1 LSPRRVA
8 ADSIPGVRRI
18 RHRQQHADGAAELA
32 LILGDRRGGVV
43 RPPLSAGLGAQ
54 GAVKVVGTTA
64 VGARERV
71 VVVEVDDTWLLL
83 GVGGGNVRLLHTCR
97 SPGRRT
103 CRRSTRDENDPAV
116 DRSGLSARPWARK
129 PALPLL
135 SVTPGAGGQV
145 IGVPAQACP
154 GCCCSVPAGLRWRS
168 RPSPASRGAVPA
180 AAGAGQPHGAAES
193 GADGAGGAADDFRDV
208 ARVEDHQRRAF
219 QPYLSGALTFNAA
232 AEQAAAPL
240 KSFML
245 RQTRAEDLS
254 LFTGDDKTVD
264 PAAVNPTE
272 VDSVPLAALAPA
284 FLTSE
289 LKTAFQI
296 GFMVVLP
303 FLVIDLVVAAVL
315 TALGMIMLPPQLV
328 SLPLKLLLFVTV
340 DGWHLLVGSLL
351 GSF

>member
-1 LSPRRVA
+1 MRAILLLLALGLVAPAWA
-8 ADSIPGVRRI
+8 ADASV
-18 RHRQQHADGAAELA
+18 
-32 LILGDRRGGVV
+32 
-43 RPPLSAGLGAQ
+43 
-54 GAVKVVGTTA
+54 
-64 VGARERV
+64 
-71 VVVEVDDTWLLL
+71 
-83 GVGGGNVRLLHTCR
+83 
-97 SPGRRT
+97 
-103 CRRSTRDENDPAV
+103 
-116 DRSGLSARPWARK
+116 
-129 PALPLL
+129 PLL
-135 SVTPGAGGQV
+135 SLTPGSGGQV
-145 IGVPAQACP
+145 IGVPGASLP
-154 GCCCSVPAGLRWRS
+154 WLLLFPFLPALLLALTAFTRIAVVLFLLRQGLGS
-168 RPSPASRGAVPA
+168 HTAPPNLVLTGLAVLLTIFVMSPALKTIDSEAY
-180 AAGAGQPHGAAES
+180 
-193 GADGAGGAADDFRDV
+193 
-208 ARVEDHQRRAF
+208 
-219 QPYLSGALTFNAA
+219 QPYLAGAMSFNEA
-232 AEQAAAPL
+232 AEHAAQPL

-254 LFTGDDKTVD
+254 LFIGGDKTID
-264 PAAVNPTE
+264 PKK

>member
-1 LSPRRVA
+1 MKTIL
-8 ADSIPGVRRI
+8 
-18 RHRQQHADGAAELA
+18 L
-32 LILGDRRGGVV
+32 LIVLG
-43 RPPLSAGLGAQ
+43 LSAP
-54 GAVKVVGTTA
+54 A
-64 VGARERV
+64 VGAETSV
-71 VVVEVDDTWLLL
+71 
-83 GVGGGNVRLLHTCR
+83 
-97 SPGRRT
+97 
-103 CRRSTRDENDPAV
+103 
-116 DRSGLSARPWARK
+116 
-129 PALPLL
+129 PLL

-145 IGVPAQACP
+145 IGVPGASLP
-154 GCCCSVPAGLRWRS
+154 WLLLFPFLPALLLAFTAFTRIAVVLFLLRQGLGS
-168 RPSPASRGAVPA
+168 HTAPPNLVLMGLAVLLTIFVMSPALKTIN
-180 AAGAGQPHGAAES
+180 AE
-193 GADGAGGAADDFRDV
+193 AY
-208 ARVEDHQRRAF
+208 

>member
-1 LSPRRVA
+1 MKRILTLMALTLSVPA
-8 ADSIPGVRRI
+8 
-18 RHRQQHADGAAELA
+18 
-32 LILGDRRGGVV
+32 
-43 RPPLSAGLGAQ
+43 LGAESS
-54 GAVKVVGTTA
+54 V
-64 VGARERV
+64 
-71 VVVEVDDTWLLL
+71 
-83 GVGGGNVRLLHTCR
+83 
-97 SPGRRT
+97 
-103 CRRSTRDENDPAV
+103 
-116 DRSGLSARPWARK
+116 
-129 PALPLL
+129 PLL
-135 SVTPGAGGQV
+135 SVTPGTGGQV
-145 IGVPAQACP
+145 IGVPGASLP
-154 GCCCSVPAGLRWRS
+154 WLLLFPFLPALLLAFTAFTRIAVVLFLLRQGLGS
-168 RPSPASRGAVPA
+168 HTAPPNLVLMGLAVLLTIFVMSPALKTIDSEAY
-180 AAGAGQPHGAAES
+180 
-193 GADGAGGAADDFRDV
+193 
-208 ARVEDHQRRAF
+208 
-219 QPYLSGALTFNAA
+219 QPYLAGAMSFNEA
-232 AEQAAAPL
+232 AEHAAQPL

-254 LFTGDDKTVD
+254 LFIGGDKTID
-264 PAAVNPTE
+264 PKK